1 MKIVLLFCITFTC
14 LFPISVQAQTT
25 ITIGNTAS
33 SVSTEKYPFNN
44 PWDYSWSN
52 NIYLSTEIG
61 QAGQI
66 TAVAFDVTSV
76 ASGYFIN
83 NQKIYVRHTTANGY
97 TTTGYP
103 GTSGYTLVFSGDLTY
118 SGTGWKTITLT
129 TPFSYN
135 GTDNLEFLFENR
147 DGSYNNIGF
156 PYYRYTSGQSTNR
169 VRRDYNDVT
178 FPSTCV
184 YCGQFANLLNIR
196 LTMVTACTTTLT
208 VTPTSTTICNGNS
221 TTLTAS
227 GVSTYSWVPSS
238 GLSSVTGSSVVAS
251 PTTSTTYTVYGKDA
265 SNCTQTKTAVVTVNP
280 LPTITTNPSSPSVCI
295 GESVTITASGA
306 STYAWAPST
315 GLNTTTGAT
324 VIANPTT
331 TTNYTITGTSSSGCV
346 NTKVVTVT
354 VNSLPSVLITPSSPA
369 ICNGS
374 SQLLTASGASAYS
387 WNTGA
392 TTTSITVS
400 PTVTTSYTVRATNAN
415 ANANA
420 NANECISSATAT
432 VTVNP
437 LPNVVVSPASAT
449 FCIGGNT
456 TLTASGASTY
466 FWAPATGLSST
477 TGATVI
483 ASHTATLTYTV
494 TGTDAN
500 GCTKTKTVVVT
511 VNSLPTVSISP
522 SSATICNGTST
533 TLTASGATTYA
544 WAPSTGLNTTTGA
557 TVVANPASTITYTVT
572 GTDANGCTN
581 TKTLTV
587 QVNTSPTVNVN
598 PTSSTVCNGSST
610 TLTASGATSY
620 SWSPSTGLNTTV
632 GATVIATP
640 ASNITY
646 TVTGTTAGCSAA
658 ATSVVSVSSLAAGIA
673 TATGGSNTC
682 NNSQVVLWLSGLTNV
697 TIGTGTTTTE
707 RYPFNGPWDYSWSNV
722 VYLQSELGTAGSI
735 TQLSFYVGNT
745 HTAGYTMN
753 NQYIYIK
760 HTSSGSFSTSTYPG
774 TSGYT
779 QAFYGTITYS
789 GVPGWKTITL
799 DTPFNYDG
807 VNNLD
812 ILYENRDGS
821 YVNIGFPVFRYTA
834 LGGALRVRRD
844 FKDGSFPAVCDSST
858 YCAAFANVLNTMFT
872 KSGGSFSGTFVKWQH
887 STNNLNYVD
896 LPGGTTQPYTTTAAT
911 STYYRAEVTGG
922 SCPSAYSSPAL
933 YKTNNNYY
941 VNDNSTTG
949 DVFTTAIGTAGNDGR
964 DPSRPKASISD
975 VFATYSVTACDT
987 IFVDKGTY
995 TDEMN
1000 ITNGSDGGSAQ
1011 GHVVVYG
1018 AGIDKSVWNAPANK
1032 YNVYLY
1038 QSHYFKVERFTMNST
1053 QASFNNVNIYR
1064 SNYNIISNNKITH
1077 TANTN
1082 ISLFGDSVRANHN
1095 QIISNLITNSS
1106 TTGKGIL
1113 ITGNSD
1119 TLTVDGDTILMTNV
1133 VSQEAILAITAYDG
1147 RYVYFPHFS
1156 TVNQNTISAY
1166 SYGIRLLGTHYPISS
1181 YTISFNKITM
1191 LSKATA
1197 DGAAINLAGVGA
1209 SSSMKSL
1216 LFNNRLIGGKNGIHL
1231 GSNVNYEMIYNNYI
1245 SGSDYGLYVAATN
1258 SSIGELYFN
1267 SFYNDI
1273 SNLFYS
1279 SYSFGYWKVK
1289 DNILHTTNNSAAN
1302 ACIDAATG
1310 SGSTFAACDYNLYYA
1325 PNGASIARKSGV
1337 NYATLAAWQA
1347 IDHADETPL
1356 GDENSINVD
1365 PQYANATANNLDIS
1379 GTSPVVAAGTVI
1391 TGITTDIND
1400 NSRFDPPCIGAFD
1413 IAPTPTITVSPSSTI
1428 CAEESVT
1435 LTALGGS
1442 VYSWLNTSETTA
1454 SISVSPIV
1462 TTAYSVNVTYLGGY
1476 TTTATNTITVKPLPI
1491 VDAGSDVTVFVGLCV
1506 TLGGSPTASGAD
1518 PPYSYSW
1525 APADGLDNTTSANP
1539 VTCALSSTDYTVVVT
1554 SSNGCSNS
1562 NEDGIGGIIGGRIT
1576 FNPVPFYGSV
1586 SKKLNADFYSAVDG
1600 YVFLKYDG
1608 DYNSNTLQYSIYDET
1623 RAVVISNNTPGVI
1636 TPENVQY
1643 GDNRFIIDVNS
1654 LTAGKF
1660 YTLEVTNEKNE
1671 KLKLKFRI

>member
-400 PTVTTSYTVRATNAN
+400 PTVTTSYTVRAT
-415 ANANA
+415 NA

-1216 LFNNRLIGGKNGIHL
+1216 LFNNRLIGGKNGIYM

-1325 PNGASIARKSGV
+1325 PNGASIARFNST
-1337 NYATLAAWQA
+1337 NYATLAAWKA
-1347 IDHADETPL
+1347 VDHADETPL
-1356 GDENSINVD
+1356 GDENSISGD
-1365 PQYANATANNLDIS
+1365 PQYVNAGANNLDITTS
-1379 GTSPVVAAGTVI
+1379 SPVIAGGVSI
-1391 TGITTDIND
+1391 SGITTDIYNTA
-1400 NSRFDPPCIGAFD
+1400 RFNPPTIGAMD
-1413 IAPTPTITVSPSSTI
+1413 LAPVPIITAFPSSTI
-1428 CAEESVT
+1428 CSGQSVT
-1435 LTALGGS
+1435 LTAIGGIS
-1442 VYSWLNTSETTA
+1442 YSWYSSGATTA
-1454 SISVSPIV
+1454 SIVVSPV
-1462 TTAYSVNVTYLGGY
+1462 SSTSYTVLVTYTGGYSTTASR
-1476 TTTATNTITVKPLPI
+1476 TITVLPSP
-1491 VDAGSDVTVFVGLCV
+1491 VANAGADLTVLAGSST
-1506 TLGGSPTASGAD
+1506 TIGGSPSATSGT
-1518 PPYSYSW
+1518 PPYSYLWTPST
-1525 APADGLDNTTSANP
+1525 ALNSTTTPNP
-1539 VTCALSSTDYTVVVT
+1539 VSTTASTISYVLTVT
-1554 SSNGCSNS
+1554 DANGCSHS
-1562 NEDGIGGIIGGRIT
+1562 DGIT
-1576 FNPVPFYGSV
+1576 LSTVSSTTVPFASLK
-1586 SKKLNADFYSAVDG
+1586 KKLDGGFYNTINSILYFKFDEEYNDANALLNY
-1600 YVFLKYDG
+1600 KI
-1608 DYNSNTLQYSIYDET
+1608 YNDSHQLMSGLYA
-1623 RAVVISNNTPGVI
+1623 RPVI
-1636 TPENVQY
+1636 Y
-1643 GDNRFIIDVNS
+1643 GDNRFLVNFS
-1654 LTAGKF
+1654 TQCSG
-1660 YTLEVTNEKNE
+1660 YYILEVTNEKNE
-1671 KLKLKFRI
+1671 SWYLRFKNISNSPPCF